1 LGVIRI
7 GVVQPKAQMGQG
19 NSGANVAEPIR
30 GMLSQYL
37 NGPTQEIVPLS
48 AMLSSQIDAE
58 AKAKDCDY
66 VLFST
71 ISQKLGGGGAAN
83 FLKKAG
89 PMTSMIPVV
98 GMAGGVSGA
107 VAGAVTGTAVS
118 SAANVA
124 STVKA
129 KSEITL
135 EYKLMIPGNDVPVLA
150 NTEKAKAKEDGED
163 IISPLMEQAATA
175 IVAELTKKR

>member
-1 LGVIRI
+1 VIRI

-19 NSGANVAEPIR
+19 NSGANVAEPILS
-30 GMLSQYL
+30 MLSQYL
-37 NGPTQEIVPLS
+37 KGPAQEIVPLS

-58 AKAKDCDY
+58 AKANECDY

-71 ISQKLGGGGAAN
+71 ISQKLGGGGAAS

-98 GMAGGVSGA
+98 GRAGGVSGA

-118 SAANVA
+118 SAASVA

-129 KSEITL
+129 KSEITF